1 MTSFGLECGF
11 VVQIELGGWGRGMQA
26 LGVRNYWMIVE
37 MVPLLVVGAFV
48 SV

>member
-1 MTSFGLECGF
+1 MTNSGLGCGF
-11 VVQIELGGWGRGMQA
+11 VVQIELGGWGLGMQA
-26 LGVRNYWMIVE
+26 LGVRDYWMIVE